1 MMFAEVLLDGTMI
14 HVDCGGAFRLEL
26 PENLLKCTGC
36 GKSMVIRPK
45 PSCPA
50 ESAPRAGS
58 AAQPQEAPPENGS
71 KARSA
76 ACVGTWGVGFVR
88 WQCHCPIGQLP
99 NTARCPVCGD
109 DRPWRP

>member
-50 ESAPRAGS
+50 ESAPRACSPRPAETVVEEPAERRVRPAVFDPETYPNCVCALCGFERIS
-58 AAQPQEAPPENGS
+58 AIGLCPKCG
-71 KARSA
+71 
-76 ACVGTWGVGFVR
+76 GWVR
-88 WQCHCPIGQLP
+88 VM
-99 NTARCPVCGD
+99 R
-109 DRPWRP
+109 